1 MGLERYCLLSKIA
14 LFSTPDSICTI
25 TRCIGENGGEE
36 NCFAISMESG
46 VQNCVGIY
54 RLIIY
59 DVLTRSAF
67 RADMHY
73 PRLNL

>member
-25 TRCIGENGGEE
+25 TRCIGENGGERIVLP
-36 NCFAISMESG
+36 FLLESG

-54 RLIIY
+54 RLIIF